1 MRDHMSDYV
10 TGTIAGR
17 REMLRRRAAIV
28 AAIRHF
34 FDERDYLAVET
45 PQLCATPIPEAH
57 IELFATGNGLFLL
70 PSPEYHLKR
79 LLAAGAGDLYE
90 ITHSFRNGE
99 EIGPHHRREF
109 TMLEY
114 YTVGADSARSL
125 EITRELLAVVA
136 SAAAGV
142 RGGGAR
148 SNETGGGTQPP
159 GRTEADTAT
168 GSGARPPDA
177 GDSPAPADLVIS
189 MAEAWKRHTGIDLE
203 ATIGADGVSGD
214 AAALA
219 AAAGAGRVSPSIIA
233 STRAGR
239 TSFSAYFSPGS
250 SRNCPG
256 TGRSTSRG
264 IPPPFRPSRDGFP
277 APPGRIGGSSTSV
290 EWR

>member
-1 MRDHMSDYV
+1 VVKIAHTDSITRRWFLRHNGWCTVALMRDHMSDYV

-114 YTVGADSARSL
+114 YTVGADSAPVARDHPGAAGSGGFRGCRGARRRRSL
-125 EITRELLAVVA
+125 ERTRGRHP
-136 SAAAGV
+136 AA
-142 RGGGAR
+142 REDGG
-148 SNETGGGTQPP
+148 
-159 GRTEADTAT
+159 
-168 GSGARPPDA
+168 
-177 GDSPAPADLVIS
+177 
-189 MAEAWKRHTGIDLE
+189 RH
-203 ATIGADGVSGD
+203 
-214 AAALA
+214 
-219 AAAGAGRVSPSIIA
+219 
-233 STRAGR
+233 
-239 TSFSAYFSPGS
+239 
-250 SRNCPG
+250 
-256 TGRSTSRG
+256 
-264 IPPPFRPSRDGFP
+264 RDG
-277 APPGRIGGSSTSV
+277 
-290 EWR
+290 